1 MGTANA
7 LDPVLASYLPCWP
20 WVFEDRSS
28 RSAGII
34 CSCPLE
40 VLLGLAEPTCA
51 MCLLLGP
58 AVVEGLWLQVVA
70 PKRAALAEAN
80 KRLDGAN
87 KKLSG
92 IRAHVAELRER
103 VALLEAS
110 LMKVLGVYG
119 SVLTWYYIC

>member
-1 MGTANA
+1 MC
-7 LDPVLASYLPCWP
+7 DQ
-20 WVFEDRSS
+20 E
-28 RSAGII
+28 
-34 CSCPLE
+34 
-40 VLLGLAEPTCA
+40 TCF
-51 MCLLLGP
+51 
-58 AVVEGLWLQVVA
+58 WQVVA

-110 LMKVLGVYG
+110 LMKVHTQSRVSPCMCCCPLHIDVQGARAA
-119 SVLTWYYIC
+119 S